1 MTLLRHLLRY
11 GGLYIA
17 AASLWGCMCAA
28 AYAGSHHYGWPG
40 VIGLH
45 LGVALVVWM
54 AYGVYHSA
62 QP

>member
-45 LGVALVVWM
+45 LGVALAWWIGHGLTK
-54 AYGVYHSA
+54 AGV
-62 QP
+62 P